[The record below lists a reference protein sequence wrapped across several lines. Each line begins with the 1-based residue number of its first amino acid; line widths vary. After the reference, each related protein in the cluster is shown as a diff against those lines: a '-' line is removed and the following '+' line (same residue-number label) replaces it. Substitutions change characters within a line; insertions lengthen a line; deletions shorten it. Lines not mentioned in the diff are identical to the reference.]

1 MRQRGIVTEVFE
13 DGTAEVAVVRLSA
26 CSGCHKADPGMTT
39 ELGDVPA
46 SACHECLI
54 FPQDGEL
61 KVRAKNP
68 CMARRGDRVLLETS
82 TGQVLGYAYAV
93 FLLPI
98 LIAAIFGTLGGM
110 YLGVLWGYLLAAAG
124 FFGVFLLVKLYLDRY
139 ASRSTEYLIAG
150 IL

>member
-1 MRQRGIVTEVFE
+1 MRQRGIVTEVFD

-26 CSGCHKADPGMTT
+26 CSGCHKADPGMMTD
-39 ELGDVPA
+39 LGDVPA
-46 SACHECLI
+46 SACHECMI

-68 CMARRGDRVLLETS
+68 CMARRGDRVLIETS

-98 LIAAIFGTLGGM
+98 LVGAILGTLGGM
-110 YLGVLWGYLLAAAG
+110 YLGALWGYLLTAAG
-124 FFGVFLLVKLYLDRY
+124 FLLVFLLVKLILDRF
-139 ASRSTEYLIAG
+139 ASRNTEYLIAG
-150 IL
+150 VL